1 MSVYSLQKLLR
12 DVNRTPALRERYFSE
27 KELFVEGYKLTPE
40 ERAAVLNFDVGG
52 LYALGVHG
60 LLLRPFTIIHK
71 MSEPDYLR
79 AIRGEA

>member
-1 MSVYSLQKLLR
+1 MSTYTLQKLLR
-12 DVNRTPALRERYFSE
+12 DVNRNPVLRERYFSE
-27 KELFVEGYKLTPE
+27 KDAFVADYALTPD
-40 ERAAVLNFDVGG
+40 ERSAVLAFDVHK

>member
-1 MSVYSLQKLLR
+1 MSTYTLQKLLR
-12 DVNRTPALRERYFSE
+12 DVNRNPVSRDRYFSE
-27 KELFVEGYKLTPE
+27 KDAFVADYALTAE
-40 ERAAVLNFDVGG
+40 ERSAVLAFDVHK

>member
-1 MSVYSLQKLLR
+1 MSAYTLQKLLR
-12 DVNRTPALRERYFSE
+12 DVNRNPVLRERYFNE
-27 KELFVEGYKLTPE
+27 KDAFVADYALTPD
-40 ERAAVLNFDVGG
+40 ERSAVLAFDVQK

>member
-1 MSVYSLQKLLR
+1 VSVYALQKMLR
-12 DVNRTPALRERYFSE
+12 EVNRSPGSRERYFAE
-27 KELFVEGYKLTPE
+27 KETFVANYALTPE
-40 ERAAVLNFDVGG
+40 ERSAVLAFDVQK

-60 LLLRPFTIIHK
+60 LILRPFTIMHK

>member
-1 MSVYSLQKLLR
+1 MSTYTLQKLLR
-12 DVNRTPALRERYFSE
+12 DVNRNPVLREKYFTE
-27 KELFVEGYKLTPE
+27 KDAFVDGYALTPD
-40 ERAAVLNFDVGG
+40 ERRAVLSFDVHG

>member
-1 MSVYSLQKLLR
+1 VSVYTLQKMLR
-12 DVNRTPALRERYFSE
+12 EVNRSPGSRERYFAE
-27 KELFVEGYKLTPE
+27 KETFVSGYVLTDE
-40 ERAAVLNFDVGG
+40 ERSAVLAFDVQK

-60 LLLRPFTIIHK
+60 LILRPFTIIHK

>member
-1 MSVYSLQKLLR
+1 MSTYTLQKLLR
-12 DVNRTPALRERYFSE
+12 DVNRNPALRERYFTE
-27 KELFVEGYKLTPE
+27 KENFVAGYTLTPE
-40 ERAAVLNFDVGG
+40 ERSALMEFDVRK

>member
-1 MSVYSLQKLLR
+1 MSAYTLQKLVR
-12 DVNRTPALRERYFSE
+12 DVNRNPVSRERYFAE
-27 KELFVEGYKLTPE
+27 KDAFVADYTLTPP
-40 ERAAVLNFDVGG
+40 ERDAVLAFDVRK

>member
-1 MSVYSLQKLLR
+1 MSTYTLQKMLR
-12 DVNRTPALRERYFSE
+12 EVNRVPSARERYFAE
-27 KELFVEGYKLTPE
+27 KEAFVSRYALTDD
-40 ERAAVLNFDVGG
+40 ERSAVLAFDVRK

-60 LLLRPFTIIHK
+60 LILRPFTIIHK

>member
-1 MSVYSLQKLLR
+1 MSTYTLQKLLR
-12 DVNRTPALRERYFSE
+12 DVNRNPALRERYFAE
-27 KELFVEGYKLTPE
+27 KDAFVASYALAPE
-40 ERAAVLNFDVGG
+40 ERAAVLAFDVHK